1 MDSCNRLQGI
11 PGEEVFG
18 CDLEFEFLLVAG
30 FREECSLPL
39 ECDCVANSHCVVL
52 VDCLVVDLPC
62 HDKVRDNLPSLSLLD
77 GLDELRQPGA
87 NVVAVGFIRNVAP
100 CLIFCYL
107 IPPIEEYVRFDLH
120 LGKSGLNF
128 SRPPIAFP

>member
-1 MDSCNRLQGI
+1 MDSCNRLQCV

-18 CDLEFEFLLVAG
+18 CDLEFILLLVAG
-30 FREECSLPL
+30 FREECALPL

-52 VDCLVVDLPC
+52 VHCLVVRLSF
-62 HDKVRDNLPSLSLLD
+62 HDTGRDTLPSLSLLH
-77 GLDELRQPGA
+77 GLDELRQA
-87 NVVAVGFIRNVAP
+87 RVDVIAVGFIRKVAP

-107 IPPIEEYVRFDLH
+107 IPPIKEYVRFDLH

-128 SRPPIAFP
+128 SRPPIP